1 MQVSIRSCL
10 VLMLL
15 SVLLPALAA
24 AAWFIAGAYGP
35 AHPAHG
41 MPAAVL
47 AAGVLLAVAVG
58 GVLWAARRIDAA
70 VHTLLRAATRQQAG
84 LPAQHTATGIVEFD
98 AVAAALAAAGESIHR
113 ARADLE
119 GHVADAIRH
128 TRVSEQRAS
137 QNQRIE
143 ALGRLTGGVAHDVN
157 NVLGVISNSA
167 YLIQRQATGAD
178 VQVAVAATLRAVEVG
193 SRLTQHL
200 LRFAGRRPVRPE
212 RVALERFLVESQE
225 LVAMVL
231 GPRITALVSVAPGTG
246 PVRVDGGE
254 LELALINLALNARDA
269 MPAGGRVWLKARNAQ
284 AQDVPGLGVS
294 SKCGSATLLDPHGGR
309 PASAGLGAPVSYV
322 LITFTDEGVGIAPQH
337 IDRVFDPFFTTKAV
351 GQGTGLGLSQVHGFC
366 VQAGGTAYLTSTPGL
381 GTTAVMVLPAAT
393 GEPGTARVAAE
404 PAGTGSIAGTRVL
417 LVEDN
422 EELGAVTAALLY
434 SYGCEVHHVRNPEEA
449 LSRLQVQDD
458 FDVVLSDVVMP
469 GDMDGVRFAR
479 QLHGLRPTLP
489 VVLISG
495 YSAALADAGDFVVLH
510 KPCTREDMLA
520 ALHRAVHP
528 VAPPEAG

>member
-35 AHPAHG
+35 DHPAHG

-84 LPAQHTATGIVEFD
+84 LPAQHTATGIVECD

-200 LRFAGRRPVRPE
+200 LRFAGRRPVRPQ

-284 AQDVPGLGVS
+284 AQDVPGLG
-294 SKCGSATLLDPHGGR
+294 
-309 PASAGLGAPVSYV
+309 LGSYV

-337 IDRVFDPFFTTKAV
+337 IDRVFDPFFTTKAM

-434 SYGCEVHHVRNPEEA
+434 SHGCEVHHVRNPEEA

-479 QLHGLRPTLP
+479 RLHGLWPTLP

-495 YSAALADAGDFVVLH
+495 YSAALADAGEFVVLH